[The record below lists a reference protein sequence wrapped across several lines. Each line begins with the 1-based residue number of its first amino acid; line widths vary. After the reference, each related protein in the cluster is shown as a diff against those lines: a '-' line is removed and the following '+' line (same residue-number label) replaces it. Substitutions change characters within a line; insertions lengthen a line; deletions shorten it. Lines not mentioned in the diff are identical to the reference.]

1 MDHTRGSVGGTMDRF
16 RKVMEVKSNRSLLYV
31 VGGVVL
37 LFLLLR
43 VVL

>member
-16 RKVMEVKSNRSLLYV
+16 RKVMEVKSNRSLAYV
-31 VGGVVL
+31 IGGVVL

-43 VVL
+43 AVL